1 MSEYETDTE
10 PTKGSTLPLFK
21 AIEFSVM
28 KKETLFLHK
37 NTNHTFLCKKIT
49 SFLGIHFLLS
59 STTSV
64 FYHLRGQ
71 TCLLLKWP
79 FVYIKNPKQ
88 NNSIMY
94 GF

>member
-21 AIEFSVM
+21 TIEFSVM